1 MVQLPTDLANTD
13 LFGHKSHRITTHY
26 SKAEVDNLLAAAEKV
41 VSKQN
46 QPLF

>member
-13 LFGHKSHRITTHY
+13 LFGHKSNRITTNN
-26 SKAEVDNLLAAAEKV
+26 SMAEIDHLLAAAEKV
-41 VSKQN
+41 VSNRN

>member
-13 LFGHKSHRITTHY
+13 LFGHKSHRITAHY
-26 SKAEVDNLLAAAEKV
+26 LKAEIDHLLAAAEKV
-41 VSKQN
+41 VSNRN